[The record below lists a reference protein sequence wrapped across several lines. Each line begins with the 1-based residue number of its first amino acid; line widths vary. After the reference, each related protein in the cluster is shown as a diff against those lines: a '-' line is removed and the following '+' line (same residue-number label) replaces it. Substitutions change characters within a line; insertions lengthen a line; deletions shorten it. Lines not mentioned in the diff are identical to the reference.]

1 MLTEGPS
8 RGGRNC
14 SWSSVQPAR
23 EYGLRFD
30 GGICM
35 NGNMAEYIRR
45 LMRNRERQQW
55 TEYVCRLEER
65 KDKKPRKRRAKKK
78 PAAS

>member
-1 MLTEGPS
+1 
-8 RGGRNC
+8 
-14 SWSSVQPAR
+14 
-23 EYGLRFD
+23 
-30 GGICM
+30 
-35 NGNMAEYIRR
+35 
-45 LMRNRERQQW
+45 MRNRQRQQW

>member
-14 SWSSVQPAR
+14 SWSSVQSAR
-23 EYGLRFD
+23 EYGLQFD
-30 GGICM
+30 GRHLRKHDQ
-35 NGNMAEYIRR
+35 YIRR
-45 LMRNRERQQW
+45 LMRNRQRQQW

>member
-8 RGGRNC
+8 RGGRNR
-14 SWSSVQPAR
+14 SWGSVQSAR
-23 EYGLRFD
+23 RLRFD
-30 GGICM
+30 GGISGSM
-35 NGNMAEYIRR
+35 VEYIRR
-45 LMRNRERQQW
+45 LMRNRQRQQW